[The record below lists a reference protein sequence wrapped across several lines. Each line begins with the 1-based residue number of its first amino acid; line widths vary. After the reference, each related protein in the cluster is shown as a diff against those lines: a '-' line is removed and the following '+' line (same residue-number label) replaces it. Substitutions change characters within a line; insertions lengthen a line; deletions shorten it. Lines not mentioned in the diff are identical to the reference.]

1 MIYLKSHITKQ
12 LLTSISVDIWI
23 YLPSKVIFTSA
34 SGLGQYHFFQVD
46 KSFYH
51 IFTVKYILF
60 TYAIQAQVLCTYRD
74 TISRKLYQFKI
85 CQNPYLPRETWTH
98 ITPPYHTPNLESCI
112 SSKFVKIHIS
122 LGRYGLIS
130 HPHITPQ
137 TSYHISR
144 DPHIRSALFYSIVRC
159 KLFSIYKSN
168 FCI

>member
-1 MIYLKSHITKQ
+1 MLTDRRTDAQTDERTEIWTPISHPA
-12 LLTSISVDIWI
+12 ISRC
-23 YLPSKVIFTSA
+23 
-34 SGLGQYHFFQVD
+34 D
-46 KSFYH
+46 KNHYH
-51 IFTVKYILF
+51 IFTVKYVLF
-60 TYAIQAQVLCTYRD
+60 TYAIQAQVLCTYRE

-85 CQNPYLPRETWTH
+85 CQNPYLPREIWTH